1 MEPNLPLTDEQID
14 VIAERAAA
22 KAIEKVYTEIGK
34 NVVKRLFWLVGVA
47 TLVLL
52 AWLGSTG
59 HLK

>member
-34 NVVKRLFWLVGVA
+34 NVVKRFFWLVGVA

-52 AWLGSTG
+52 AWLGGTG